1 LSALRLLV
9 AADKDFEE
17 VLVAAPD
24 KVGALFDHL
33 VFFARVVTLDWTR
46 TKNHKALKLMTGGL
60 CTHADW
66 LAGNSGGMMVGNHNG
81 SYHIVKAPS

>member
-1 LSALRLLV
+1 LGALSLLV

-24 KVGALFDHL
+24 TVGVLYDHL
-33 VFFARVVTLDWTR
+33 VFFAHVVTLDWTR
-46 TKNHKALKLMTGGL
+46 TKNHRVLMLMTDGL

-66 LAGNSGGMMVGNHNG
+66 LVGNSGGMMVGNHNG